1 MARSGAPDQPGA
13 PAERARPQAAAERP
27 QKRAAA
33 DRTAADRT
41 AADRTAADRTAAGQ
55 AAAGQAARLPYEQ
68 ARDELTDL
76 VKRLEAGGLTLEQ
89 SLELWERGER
99 LADICTEWLEGAR
112 ARLATAMARRND
124 TSADPA
130 APF

>member
-13 PAERARPQAAAERP
+13 PAERARQQAAAERP

-33 DRTAADRT
+33 DRTAAGQ
-41 AADRTAADRTAAGQ
+41 AAAGQ
-55 AAAGQAARLPYEQ
+55 AAGQAARLPYEQ

>member
-1 MARSGAPDQPGA
+1 MARSGAPDQPGT
-13 PAERARPQAAAERP
+13 PADQPGVPERAQQQAAAEHP

-33 DRTAADRT
+33 G
-41 AADRTAADRTAAGQ
+41 RTAAGQ

-124 TSADPA
+124 NSADPA